1 MYQRRVA
8 VAGGAFICILLAN
21 PVCRAGEPAKMPYV
35 DVCRMLGVDFADDK
49 VSLPRE
55 LAFRVASNRPDVEPP
70 DIRLTLLNGEE
81 SHEIAVAAD
90 GGVVLPVSQKW
101 WDGNAILVAN
111 QPKGSITL
119 HYSVPTDTEI
129 LVNPHLKDGKIDFVS
144 LVAVAKTGS
153 RAAMK
158 RTKQRLGMEGD
169 EGLPDY
175 RHGECFVLLFTKQPS
190 DEAIASILR
199 EDVRPDS
206 PALGEGGRE
215 KNDEPKEIQKLG
227 SGMFLVP
234 VTEVL
239 SQENP
244 TLSLTNN
251 PSWQCVMIAAEQ
263 VPHFTELAQRRSGKS
278 VQSPDG
284 RAKPK

>member
-1 MYQRRVA
+1 
-8 VAGGAFICILLAN
+8 
-21 PVCRAGEPAKMPYV
+21 
-35 DVCRMLGVDFADDK
+35 MLGVDFADGK
-49 VSLPRE
+49 ASLPRE
-55 LAFRVASNRPDVEPP
+55 LAFRVASNRPNVEPP
-70 DIRLTLLNGEE
+70 DIRLTLLNGDE
-81 SHEIAVAAD
+81 SHEIGVAPD

-101 WDGNAILVAN
+101 CDGNAILVAN

-119 HYSVPTDTEI
+119 HFSVPSDTEV
-129 LVNPHLKDGKIDFVS
+129 LVNPHLEDGQIDYVS
-144 LVAVAKTGS
+144 LLTLAKTGS

-158 RTKQRLGMEGD
+158 RTKQRLGIEGD

-175 RHGECFVLLFTKQPS
+175 RHGEYFVLLFTKQPS
-190 DEAIASILR
+190 DEAIAAIVR
-199 EDVRPDS
+199 EHVRPDS
-206 PALGEGGRE
+206 PAIGEGVRE

-234 VTEVL
+234 FTEVL
-239 SQENP
+239 SRENP
-244 TLSLTNN
+244 ALSLTDN

-278 VQSPDG
+278 VPSPDG